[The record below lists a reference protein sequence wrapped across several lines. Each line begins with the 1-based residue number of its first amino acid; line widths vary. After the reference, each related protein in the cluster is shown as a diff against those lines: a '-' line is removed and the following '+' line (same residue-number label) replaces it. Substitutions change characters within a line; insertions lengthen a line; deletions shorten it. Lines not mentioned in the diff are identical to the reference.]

1 MIVRM
6 IVEALEPEQLAL
18 GAVHL
23 AQHLETH
30 ALIGVVAA
38 PASRTLAVWCAAV
51 DVAILKGEAD
61 RATGDLYATDVHR
74 LLLTY
79 DRVRAGSSYLRHRG
93 LLVKSAAAN
102 KLPFDKL
109 TGRAYLRR
117 ILDPAS
123 RRVPMDVSRRDLAV
137 AGALALSVPGL
148 LLGGF
153 TSAEAAADEAAVTE
167 NVEVL
172 RKALLEANKAKLEQ
186 VASAQISY
194 GHSDGRVETKEQFI
208 NGVMT
213 RKQTVK
219 SLAFPELKVAVVGDA
234 AIARHIYLAESELE
248 GKQTTTKIGA
258 LQVWQKQNGSWKLLA
273 RQGFRLPAP
282 A

>member
-1 MIVRM
+1 
-6 IVEALEPEQLAL
+6 
-18 GAVHL
+18 
-23 AQHLETH
+23 
-30 ALIGVVAA
+30 
-38 PASRTLAVWCAAV
+38 
-51 DVAILKGEAD
+51 
-61 RATGDLYATDVHR
+61 
-74 LLLTY
+74 
-79 DRVRAGSSYLRHRG
+79 
-93 LLVKSAAAN
+93 
-102 KLPFDKL
+102 
-109 TGRAYLRR
+109 
-117 ILDPAS
+117 
-123 RRVPMDVSRRDLAV
+123 MDVSRRDLAV
-137 AGALALSVPGL
+137 AGAVALAAPGL

-153 TSAEAAADEAAVTE
+153 TSADAAADEAAVTE

-194 GHSDGRVETKEQFI
+194 GHSDGRVETKDRFI

-213 RKQTVK
+213 RKQVVK

-248 GKQTTTKIGA
+248 GKPTTTRIGA